1 MAYITFAALGLVFQ
15 GYFFS
20 FHLLHVARDNDLLT
34 RVLQA
39 VTKNGKTLL
48 WVALLTLI
56 IIYIYSLIAYAF
68 YRETYDPNDGL
79 LCSTLFE
86 CLLTTLNFGK
96 QHEAVTAAAEGALVP
111 HVGMLAVLACGA
123 CSGLRTGG
131 GAGDMLPLPP
141 DVLLTHEDTF
151 KYMGL
156 RALYDLTFFII
167 ISTIA
172 MNIVFGIIVDT
183 FSELRNKR
191 YEIEADR
198 LSSCF
203 ICSLRA
209 DEFERAGAPSSIAN
223 AIRRCKKVN

>member
-1 MAYITFAALGLVFQ
+1 MVN
-15 GYFFS
+15 
-20 FHLLHVARDNDLLT
+20 VA
-34 RVLQA
+34 V
-39 VTKNGKTLL
+39 
-48 WVALLTLI
+48 
-56 IIYIYSLIAYAF
+56 
-68 YRETYDPNDGL
+68 
-79 LCSTLFE
+79 
-86 CLLTTLNFGK
+86 
-96 QHEAVTAAAEGALVP
+96 
-111 HVGMLAVLACGA
+111 AVLACGTW
-123 CSGLRTGG
+123 SGLRTGG

-151 KYMGL
+151 QYMGL

-209 DEFERAGAPSSIAN
+209 DEFERAGASSIQLQSL
-223 AIRRCKKVN
+223 RRWKKVN

>member
-1 MAYITFAALGLVFQ
+1 VAYITFAALGLVFQ

-86 CLLTTLNFGK
+86 CLLTTLNFG
-96 QHEAVTAAAEGALVP
+96 QPHRGQGGTAGGAPGANVAALCWPRACVRPAARAAHGRRRGRHAAAAAGRAAHARGHLQVHGP
-111 HVGMLAVLACGA
+111 ART
-123 CSGLRTGG
+123 LR
-131 GAGDMLPLPP
+131 P
-141 DVLLTHEDTF
+141 DLLHHHQHHRDEH
-151 KYMGL
+151 
-156 RALYDLTFFII
+156 
-167 ISTIA
+167 
-172 MNIVFGIIVDT
+172 
-183 FSELRNKR
+183 
-191 YEIEADR
+191 R
-198 LSSCF
+198 LWYHCRH
-203 ICSLRA
+203 L
-209 DEFERAGAPSSIAN
+209 
-223 AIRRCKKVN
+223 